1 MDILKQRDLQ
11 QLIET
16 NGECCVSLFMPT
28 HRVGRE
34 QQQDPIRFKNLVVRA
49 QERLLGYGLRRPEVQ
64 GLMRPAENL
73 VEDGDFWQHQD
84 DGLAVFLSSNFLQT
98 YRLPSQFKEL
108 LAIAN
113 NFHIKPLLPLFSTN
127 GQFYILA
134 VSLNKIRL
142 FLATRDTVSEM
153 QLPNVPTSMQEALFM
168 DVPEKHLDY
177 HTGTKNPSP
186 HGNRPA
192 AFHGQGAQS
201 DEEEKK
207 NILRYFQYVDKGLKN
222 ELDSMSIPMVLA
234 GVEYLLPIYHEANT
248 YNSLLDEGLEGN
260 PEGLSAKELHQ
271 RAWEMVEPIFR
282 ANQREAMKRFER
294 LHGKQSSMASDDLV
308 TVVKA
313 AKYGRVDTLFVPL
326 GIQQWG
332 RFDVDNNQVLLEE
345 EPSLE
350 NEDLLDFVASQTIL
364 NSGQVYA
371 LQPEELPGKGDL
383 AAILRYPT

>member
-1 MDILKQRDLQ
+1 MDILTQRDLQ

-16 NGECCVSLFMPT
+16 SGECCVSLYMPT

-84 DGLAVFLSSNFLQT
+84 DGLAVFLSSNFSQT
-98 YRLPSQFKEL
+98 YRLPSRFKEL

-153 QLPNVPTSMQEALFM
+153 QLSNVPTSMQEALFM
-168 DVPEKHLDY
+168 DIPEKHLDY
-177 HTGTKNPSP
+177 HTGTKNPGP
-186 HGNRPA
+186 HGDRPA
-192 AFHGQGAQS
+192 AFHGQGMHS

-207 NILRYFQYVDKGLKN
+207 NILRDFHYVDKGLKN

-234 GVEYLLPIYHEANT
+234 GVDYLLPIYHEANT

-271 RAWEMVEPIFR
+271 RAWELVEPIFR
-282 ANQREAMKRFER
+282 ASQQEAMRQFER
-294 LHGKQSSMASDDLV
+294 LHGKQSGLASDDLK

-326 GIQQWG
+326 GVQQWG
-332 RFDVDNNQVLLEE
+332 RFEADKNQVLLEE

-350 NEDLLDFVASQTIL
+350 NEDLLDFAATQTIL
-364 NSGQVYA
+364 NSGRVYA
-371 LQPEELPGKGDL
+371 LRPEELPGKGEL
-383 AAILRYPT
+383 AAILRYPR

>member
-1 MDILKQRDLQ
+1 LSDVY
-11 QLIET
+11 LI
-16 NGECCVSLFMPT
+16 CP
-28 HRVGRE
+28 
-34 QQQDPIRFKNLVVRA
+34 
-49 QERLLGYGLRRPEVQ
+49 
-64 GLMRPAENL
+64 
-73 VEDGDFWQHQD
+73 
-84 DGLAVFLSSNFLQT
+84 
-98 YRLPSQFKEL
+98 
-108 LAIAN
+108 
-113 NFHIKPLLPLFSTN
+113 
-127 GQFYILA
+127 
-134 VSLNKIRL
+134 
-142 FLATRDTVSEM
+142 
-153 QLPNVPTSMQEALFM
+153 
-168 DVPEKHLDY
+168 
-177 HTGTKNPSP
+177 
-186 HGNRPA
+186 
-192 AFHGQGAQS
+192 
-201 DEEEKK
+201 
-207 NILRYFQYVDKGLKN
+207 
-222 ELDSMSIPMVLA
+222 
-234 GVEYLLPIYHEANT
+234 
-248 YNSLLDEGLEGN
+248 LDEGLEGN